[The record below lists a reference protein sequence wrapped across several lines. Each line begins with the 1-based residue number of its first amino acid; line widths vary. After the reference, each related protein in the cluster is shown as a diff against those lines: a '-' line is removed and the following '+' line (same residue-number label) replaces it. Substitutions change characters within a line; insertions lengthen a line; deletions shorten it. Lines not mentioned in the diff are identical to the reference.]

1 MAQKPEL
8 FKKSLAFPNRS
19 MVYLYSQIEQQ
30 QRILKQIKTVLPD
43 NLAKQTKHCL
53 IKDHNLLVYTDSAI
67 WASQLRF
74 YNSAILASIQT
85 LVKSPINNLQIKII
99 SRASGVTE
107 TAIRK
112 ANLASLEGIDLILI
126 RTHSLS
132 ISDDKLSV
140 ALLKLSTTLK
150 RLADST

>member
-1 MAQKPEL
+1 MSQKLQL
-8 FKKSLAFPNRS
+8 FKKSLAFPNRT
-19 MVYLYSQIEQQ
+19 MVYLHSQIEQQ

-43 NLAKQTKHCL
+43 DLAKQTKHCL
-53 IKDHNLLVYTDSAI
+53 IKDHKLLVYTDSAI

-74 YNSAILASIQT
+74 YNNAILASIQA
-85 LVKSPINNLQIKII
+85 LVKTPIENLQIKII
-99 SRASGVTE
+99 SRTTGLIVT
-107 TAIRK
+107 TQRK
-112 ANLASLEGIDLILI
+112 ANLPSLERIDLI
-126 RTHSLS
+126 RTNSLS

>member
-1 MAQKPEL
+1 MAEKLQP
-8 FKKSLAFPNRS
+8 FKKSFAYPNRT
-19 MVYLYSQIEQQ
+19 MVYLHSQIEQQ
-30 QRILKQIKTVLPD
+30 QRMLKQIKAVLPD

-74 YNSAILASIQT
+74 YNSAILASMQT
-85 LVKSPINNLQIKII
+85 LVKSPIDNLQIKII
-99 SRASGVTE
+99 NRTSGVTAS
-107 TAIRK
+107 AIRK
-112 ANLASLEGIDLILI
+112 ANLPSLEGIDLI
-126 RTHSLS
+126 RKHSLS

-140 ALLKLSTTLK
+140 ALLKLSTTIK

>member
-1 MAQKPEL
+1 MAQKPKL
-8 FKKSLAFPNRS
+8 FKKSLALPNRT

-30 QRILKQIKTVLPD
+30 QRILKQIKAVLPD

-74 YNSAILASIQT
+74 YNSAILTSIQT
-85 LVKSPINNLQIKII
+85 LVKSPIDNLQIKII
-99 SRASGVTE
+99 TRASGVTE

-112 ANLASLEGIDLILI
+112 ANLPSLEGIDLI
-126 RTHSLS
+126 RKNSLS

-150 RLADST
+150 RLAESK

>member
-1 MAQKPEL
+1 MAEKLQP
-8 FKKSLAFPNRS
+8 FKKSLAYPNRT
-19 MVYLYSQIEQQ
+19 MVYLHSQIEQQ
-30 QRILKQIKTVLPD
+30 QRMLKQIKAVLPD

-85 LVKSPINNLQIKII
+85 LVKSPIDNLQIKII
-99 SRASGVTE
+99 TRTSGVTE

-112 ANLASLEGIDLILI
+112 ANLPSLEGIDLI
-126 RTHSLS
+126 RKHSLS

-150 RLADST
+150 RLADTT

>member
-1 MAQKPEL
+1 MAEKLQP
-8 FKKSLAFPNRS
+8 FKKSLAYPNRT
-19 MVYLYSQIEQQ
+19 MVYLHSQIEQQ
-30 QRILKQIKTVLPD
+30 QRILKQIKAVLPD

-74 YNSAILASIQT
+74 YNSAILASIKT

-99 SRASGVTE
+99 TRPSGLTE

-112 ANLASLEGIDLILI
+112 ANLPSLEGIDLI
-126 RTHSLS
+126 RKNSLC
-132 ISDDKLSV
+132 ISDDKLSA
-140 ALLKLSTTLK
+140 ALLKLSATLK
-150 RLADST
+150 RQADLI

>member
-1 MAQKPEL
+1 M
-8 FKKSLAFPNRS
+8 
-19 MVYLYSQIEQQ
+19 
-30 QRILKQIKTVLPD
+30 KQIKAVLPD

-74 YNSAILASIQT
+74 YNSAILTSIQT
-85 LVKSPINNLQIKII
+85 LVKSPIDNLQIKII
-99 SRASGVTE
+99 TRASGVTE

-112 ANLASLEGIDLILI
+112 ANLPTLEGIDLIRKL
-126 RTHSLS
+126 SLS

-150 RLADST
+150 RLAESK

>member
-1 MAQKPEL
+1 
-8 FKKSLAFPNRS
+8 
-19 MVYLYSQIEQQ
+19 MVYLHSQIEQQ
-30 QRILKQIKTVLPD
+30 QRILKQIKAVLPD

-85 LVKSPINNLQIKII
+85 LVKSPIDNLQIKII
-99 SRASGVTE
+99 TRTSGVTE

-112 ANLASLEGIDLILI
+112 ANLPSLEGIDLI
-126 RTHSLS
+126 RKNSLS
-132 ISDDKLSV
+132 ISDDKLSA
-140 ALLKLSTTLK
+140 ALLKLSATLK
-150 RLADST
+150 RQADSI

>member
-1 MAQKPEL
+1 MAEKLQL
-8 FKKSLAFPNRS
+8 FKKSLAFPNRT
-19 MVYLYSQIEQQ
+19 MVYLHSQIEQQ

-53 IKDHNLLVYTDSAI
+53 IKDHKLLVYTDSAI

-74 YNSAILASIQT
+74 YNNAILASIQT
-85 LVKSPINNLQIKII
+85 LVKTPIESLQIKII
-99 SRASGVTE
+99 SRTTGLIVT
-107 TAIRK
+107 TQRK
-112 ANLASLEGIDLILI
+112 ANLPSQEGIDLI
-126 RTHSLS
+126 RKHSLS

-140 ALLKLSTTLK
+140 ALLKLSITLK

>member
-1 MAQKPEL
+1 MAEKLQP
-8 FKKSLAFPNRS
+8 FKKSLAYPNRT
-19 MVYLYSQIEQQ
+19 MIYLHNQIEQQ
-30 QRILKQIKTVLPD
+30 QRILKQLKEALPD
-43 NLAKQTKHCL
+43 DLAKHTKHCL
-53 IKDHNLLVYTDSAI
+53 IKDYKLLVYTDSAI

-85 LVKSPINNLQIKII
+85 LVKTPIENLQIKII
-99 SRASGVTE
+99 SRTTGLTVT
-107 TAIRK
+107 TQRK
-112 ANLASLEGIDLILI
+112 ANLPSLKGIDLI
-126 RTHSLS
+126 RKHSLS

>member
-1 MAQKPEL
+1 MAEKLQP
-8 FKKSLAFPNRS
+8 FKKSLAYPNRT
-19 MVYLYSQIEQQ
+19 MIYLHSQIEQQ
-30 QRILKQIKTVLPD
+30 QRILKQLKEALPD
-43 NLAKQTKHCL
+43 DLAKHTKHCL
-53 IKDHNLLVYTDSAI
+53 IKDYKLLVYTDSAI

-85 LVKSPINNLQIKII
+85 LVKTPIENLQIKII
-99 SRASGVTE
+99 SRTTGLTVT
-107 TAIRK
+107 TQRK
-112 ANLASLEGIDLILI
+112 ANLPSLKGIDLI
-126 RTHSLS
+126 RKHSLS

>member
-1 MAQKPEL
+1 MAETLQP
-8 FKKSLAFPNRS
+8 FKKSLAFPNRT
-19 MVYLYSQIEQQ
+19 MVYLHSQIEQQ

-53 IKDHNLLVYTDSAI
+53 IKDHKLLVYTDSAI

-74 YNSAILASIQT
+74 YNSAILTSIQT
-85 LVKSPINNLQIKII
+85 LVKSPIDNLQIKII
-99 SRASGVTE
+99 SRTTGLIE
-107 TAIRK
+107 TTQRK
-112 ANLASLEGIDLILI
+112 ANLPSLEGIDLI
-126 RTHSLS
+126 RKHSLS

-150 RLADST
+150 RLADTT

>member
-1 MAQKPEL
+1 MAEKLQP
-8 FKKSLAFPNRS
+8 FRKSLAFPNRT
-19 MVYLYSQIEQQ
+19 MVYLHSQIEQQ
-30 QRILKQIKTVLPD
+30 QRILKQIKAVLPD

-99 SRASGVTE
+99 NRASGIAG

-112 ANLASLEGIDLILI
+112 ANLPSLEGIDLI
-126 RTHSLS
+126 RKNSLS
-132 ISDDKLSV
+132 ISDDKLSA
-140 ALLKLSTTLK
+140 ALLKLSATLK
-150 RLADST
+150 RQADLI